1 MTSQSPAG
9 LSTSFCNLFSLQE
22 YNHLIKFIL
31 FMYFCHRYG
40 NHKDNGN
47 KNVSYP
53 MILKENWKNWPRYRT
68 DETFFISDSKSTQK
82 SNLECFLL
90 NITVLTKNC

>member
-1 MTSQSPAG
+1 MKPEILGGASAAPPPVLRWPVYIGIYTNQIMTSQSPAG

-53 MILKENWKNWPRYRT
+53 MILKGN
-68 DETFFISDSKSTQK
+68 
-82 SNLECFLL
+82 
-90 NITVLTKNC
+90 